1 MHKKRNKKHMRGSEI
16 ILECLKAYG
25 CKTIFGY
32 PGGAIMPIYESL
44 PKYHK
49 HLRHILTGHEQGA
62 VHAAEGYAR
71 TNRTPGVCFATSGPG
86 ATNLITGIAD
96 AMMDSIPIICITGQ
110 VSRDMI
116 GTEAFQETPIT
127 EIVRPITKFVI
138 QVHSAKDIPKIFEQ
152 AYQMC
157 VSGRPGPVLIDIPK
171 DVQMEYVSIPEI
183 KNNVRK
189 KITTH
194 TTEAVEEVKQ
204 LLLKAKRPLIIAGHG
219 IVLAQAERNFMKFVT
234 KNKLYFAT
242 TLHGLTAAISQHKNN
257 LGMLGMH
264 GRVAANKAT
273 NSADLIIALGMRFD
287 DRVTGDTERFAK
299 NANVIHV
306 DIDATQIHKKVKTHL
321 GITMCVK
328 QFLET
333 LESTDFTNKSS
344 KKLWETFKYDNDNIE
359 KEKVIDKEMFPTQGA
374 ITVPEFI
381 HAMNRIFVK
390 KKIVF
395 ADVGQHQMS
404 LARYLEIRNNDRFFS
419 SGGLGTMGYSLPAS
433 IGAAMSHTSSGYD
446 VISISGDGGYQ
457 MNIQELATV
466 MRYKVPIKIFVLNN
480 SYLGMV
486 RQWQELFFD
495 KNESFVSLENPNFSM
510 IAESY
515 GIASYKIERREDM
528 NRMLKII
535 EKKKGPVFVEVVC
548 KKQENVFPLIPSG
561 HSIDEMILE

>member
-1 MHKKRNKKHMRGSEI
+1 MRGSEI
-16 ILECLKAYG
+16 ILECLKIYG

-32 PGGAIMPIYESL
+32 PGGAIMPIYDSL

-96 AMMDSIPIICITGQ
+96 AMMDSVPIICITGQ

-152 AYQMC
+152 AYQKC

-183 KNNVRK
+183 KNNTRNTNYIHTITKIDAVK
-189 KITTH
+189 KLLY
-194 TTEAVEEVKQ
+194 EAR
-204 LLLKAKRPLIIAGHG
+204 RPLIIAGHG
-219 IVLAQAERNFMKFVT
+219 IVLAQAEREFMKFVT
-234 KNKLYFAT
+234 KNNVYFTT

-287 DRVTGDTERFAK
+287 DRVTGDTKRFAK
-299 NANVIHV
+299 NAKIIHV
-306 DIDATQIHKKVKTHL
+306 DIDGTQLHKKVTTEL

-328 QFLET
+328 QFLKQ
-333 LESTDFTNKSS
+333 LGTDNFANEAS
-344 KKLWETFKYDNDNIE
+344 KKFWEAFKYDNDILE
-359 KEKVIDKEMFPTQGA
+359 KEKVINKEMFPKQGM

-381 HAMNRIFVK
+381 YTMNTIFLK

-404 LARYLEIRNNDRFFS
+404 LARYLDIRNNDKFFS

-433 IGAAMSHTSSGYD
+433 IGSALSKNSNGYT
-446 VISISGDGGYQ
+446 VVSISGDGGYQ
-457 MNIQELATV
+457 MNIQELATI
-466 MRYKVPIKIFVLNN
+466 MRYKIPVKIFVLNN

-495 KNESFVSLENPNFSM
+495 KNESFVALENPNFPM
-510 IAESY
+510 IAKSY
-515 GIASYKIERREDM
+515 GIRAFKIERRKDTA
-528 NRMLKII
+528 RILRVV
-535 EKKKGPVFVEVVC
+535 EKLKGPVFVEVVC